1 MADATEIK
9 LETTAAASET
19 PAATSNPTTEAATGV
34 SADAAAAPQAAA
46 MEAAPA
52 TEAKDAAPAA
62 AATSAEPG
70 ASEGAAAA
78 GKLNVRPGFDF
89 AKFRPDFSR
98 LRPSSSSAALAASLG
113 FACGVGLLIGAV
125 GTMGVGH
132 LRASTT
138 STAAPKPAAVDETR
152 ALKHTVAQIEQ
163 QLAALKT
170 SIDHS
175 NKVVSAQTKSLAERY
190 DRSTRAQ
197 SDLQSKLSKIGD
209 SVERLEKR
217 VATATAADTTGSV
230 KPQQVASIPVPTPA
244 PAPPEAKKPA
254 PPHVIDGWVIRD
266 VFRGRALVASRYGVF
281 EAAPGLELP
290 GLGVVESVK
299 RQDGQWVVIT
309 DKGLIVAA
317 RGARTHYRFD

>member
-9 LETTAAASET
+9 LETTTAASEA
-19 PAATSNPTTEAATGV
+19 PSATSTPTTEAAIGA
-34 SADAAAAPQAAA
+34 SADTAAAPHAAA
-46 MEAAPA
+46 ME
-52 TEAKDAAPAA
+52 AAPAA
-62 AATSAEPG
+62 AATSAEAVASDG
-70 ASEGAAAA
+70 ATAAET
-78 GKLNVRPGFDF
+78 LNVRPGFDF
-89 AKFRPDFSR
+89 AKYRPDFSR
-98 LRPSSSSAALAASLG
+98 LRPSPSSAALAASLG
-113 FACGVGLLIGAV
+113 FACGFGLLIGAV

-175 NKVVSAQTKSLAERY
+175 NKVASAQTKSLTERY

-197 SDLQSKLSKIGD
+197 NDLQTKLSKIGD

-217 VATATAADTTGSV
+217 VATAADTTGSV

-244 PAPPEAKKPA
+244 PAPEAKKPA
-254 PPHVIDGWVIRD
+254 PPHVVDGWVIRD

>member
-9 LETTAAASET
+9 IETTAAASDT
-19 PAATSNPTTEAATGV
+19 PAATSTPTTGAATGA
-34 SADAAAAPQAAA
+34 SADTAAAPQAAA
-46 MEAAPA
+46 MEAALA
-52 TEAKDAAPAA
+52 ADAKDAAPAA
-62 AATSAEPG
+62 ADPSTTA
-70 ASEGAAAA
+70 ASEGTA
-78 GKLNVRPGFDF
+78 GSKLNVRPGFDF
-89 AKFRPDFSR
+89 AKYRPDFSR

-113 FACGVGLLIGAV
+113 FACGFGLLIGAI

-175 NKVVSAQTKSLAERY
+175 SKVASAQTKSLAERY

-197 SDLQSKLSKIGD
+197 GDLQTKLAKIGD

-244 PAPPEAKKPA
+244 PAPEAKKPA
-254 PPHVIDGWVIRD
+254 PSPHVIDGWVIRD

>member
-175 NKVVSAQTKSLAERY
+175 NKVASAQTKSLTERY

-197 SDLQSKLSKIGD
+197 NDLQTKLSKIGD

-217 VATATAADTTGSV
+217 VATAADTTGSV

-244 PAPPEAKKPA
+244 PAPEAKKPS
-254 PPHVIDGWVIRD
+254 PSPHVIDGWVIRD

>member
-19 PAATSNPTTEAATGV
+19 PAANSNPATEAASGT
-34 SADAAAAPQAAA
+34 SADTAAAPQAAA
-46 MEAAPA
+46 M
-52 TEAKDAAPAA
+52 DAAPAA
-62 AATSAEPG
+62 TATSAEAAAG
-70 ASEGAAAA
+70 EGAAAG
-78 GKLNVRPGFDF
+78 GKLNVSPGFDF

-113 FACGVGLLIGAV
+113 FACGFGLLVGAI

-132 LRASTT
+132 LRASTA
-138 STAAPKPAAVDETR
+138 STTAPKPAAADETR

-175 NKVVSAQTKSLAERY
+175 NKVASAQSKSLAERY

-197 SDLQSKLSKIGD
+197 ADLQTKLAKIGD

-230 KPQQVASIPVPTPA
+230 KPQQVASIPTPTPA
-244 PAPPEAKKPA
+244 PAPEAKKPA
-254 PPHVIDGWVIRD
+254 PPHIIDGWVIRD